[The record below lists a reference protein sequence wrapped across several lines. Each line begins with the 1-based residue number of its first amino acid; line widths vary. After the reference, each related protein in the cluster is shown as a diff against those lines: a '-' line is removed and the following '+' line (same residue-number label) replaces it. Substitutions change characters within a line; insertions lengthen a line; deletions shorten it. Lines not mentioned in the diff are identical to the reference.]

1 MCRGSSVLP
10 VRPTADRRFVPP
22 RSVVTRIVSIAARR
36 SRVRTLRAKKI
47 SRLQHRAS
55 DRNRKK
61 VEYPEIKAEEVPPLM
76 TIVSEK

>member
-1 MCRGSSVLP
+1 
-10 VRPTADRRFVPP
+10 
-22 RSVVTRIVSIAARR
+22 VTRVVSFHRRAPLSRPNSARDENR
-36 SRVRTLRAKKI
+36 SRR
-47 SRLQHRAS
+47 QHRAS